1 MSTPPLRSEFRHF
14 TRIPT
19 RWSDMDS
26 VGHVNNTRYLTFEES
41 SRIEYV
47 ANLLGGR
54 QRWNGQGI
62 ILARVAC
69 DFVAQL
75 KHPAQVDAAIR
86 VVRLG
91 RSSIDT
97 VGAIFVGETCFAR
110 TEGVLVWFDYASQ
123 VSLPLPDVL
132 RDAIRAFECIKPE
145 ESL

>member
-1 MSTPPLRSEFRHF
+1 MSTPPLRSDFRHF

-26 VGHVNNTRYLTFEES
+26 VGHINNTRYLTFDES
-41 SRIEYV
+41 ARIEYF

-54 QRWNGQGI
+54 PTWDGQGI
-62 ILARVAC
+62 ILARIAC

-86 VVRLG
+86 IVRLG
-91 RSSIDT
+91 RSSLGT
-97 VGAIFVGETCFAR
+97 VGAIFVGETCYAR
-110 TEGVLVWFDYASQ
+110 TQGVLVWFDYAAQLSR
-123 VSLPLPDVL
+123 PLPDAL

-145 ESL
+145 ETR